1 MSRGE
6 KKKKE
11 REIRDRIENREQRR
25 QNKLVYKF
33 QGYPL

>member
-1 MSRGE
+1 M
-6 KKKKE
+6 KKE

-25 QNKLVYKF
+25 ENKLVYKF